1 MGPTLL
7 NYQNAGS
14 SCNFL
19 LCCEYF
25 EQMVIS
31 YLGMIQRNFCKC
43 HIFSSMK
50 DFHPPDASCPE
61 SGKITIFKS
70 LSTFFR
76 LLFNFLGDYLGQ
88 LSVD

>member
-7 NYQNAGS
+7 NYQNARS

-31 YLGMIQRNFCKC
+31 YLGMIQRSFCKC

-50 DFHPPDASCPE
+50 DFHSPDASCPE
-61 SGKITIFKS
+61 WGKLLFS
-70 LSTFFR
+70 NLCP
-76 LLFNFLGDYLGQ
+76 LLFNFPDDSLGQ
-88 LSVD
+88 LSVG